1 MPTRF
6 QVASGR
12 AVLAAEVHG
21 QGAPVVF
28 LHANVCDSRMWQA
41 QLARVSDTHRAIA
54 YDRRGFGQT
63 LGAAEPHSSVA
74 DLMAVIDLLAG
85 GDTPVILVACSRGGR
100 IALDAA
106 LRHPERV
113 RGLALIAPGISGAP
127 EPRHAPD
134 ITARLAAVQAA
145 RAAGE
150 RDHANALLAHLWLD
164 GPLAQDG
171 RVAGAARELFLN
183 MNGIALAA
191 PPIGRELDDEAAHAR
206 LADIGVPTLVAWGSL
221 DFPHIQARCEGLAA
235 RLPDA
240 QGVKLDGTAHLPSL
254 ERPEA
259 ISNLLTG
266 FLARCE
272 GARQDQAP
280 GNRGLEAD
288 GVS

>member
-12 AVLAAEVHG
+12 AVLAAEVNG

-85 GDTPVILVACSRGGR
+85 DMPVILVACSRGGR
-100 IALDAA
+100 IALDAT
-106 LRHPERV
+106 LRHPDRV

-127 EPRHAPD
+127 EPQHAPA
-134 ITARLAAVQAA
+134 IAARLAAVQAA

-150 RDHANALLAHLWLD
+150 RDRANALLAHLWLD

-171 RVAGAARELFLN
+171 RVAGAARELFVD

-191 PPIGRELDDEAAHAR
+191 PPIGQELDDEAAYAR
-206 LADIGVPTLVAWGSL
+206 LADINVPTLVAWGSL
-221 DFPHIQARCEGLAA
+221 DFSYIQARCEDLAA
-235 RLPDA
+235 RLPGA
-240 QGVKLDGTAHLPSL
+240 QGVRLDGSAHLPSL

-259 ISNLLTG
+259 ISNLLG
-266 FLARCE
+266 EFLARCE